1 MAMMKVMKSVLAVLL
16 LAGFVTG
23 PAFAGWDPNEGDK
36 AADAVQ
42 YLKKNDPS
50 LERFFSRA
58 YGYVVFPDVYKG
70 GFLMLGGGHGR
81 GYVYEGGRLV
91 GRSSISQLNVG
102 PQLGGQSFTEIIF
115 FKDNK
120 ALSDF
125 KKGNFEIS
133 AQMTAVVVTSG
144 IATNADYSDG
154 VAIFVLPKAGVM
166 ADATIGGQKFSYE
179 PLQPGS
185 ALAPKSPAV
194 QPIYSE
200 SVPGQQYS
208 APAPSAQPY
217 SEPAPFD
224 DRPFEKA
231 DQGSVAY

>member
-1 MAMMKVMKSVLAVLL
+1 MMKMMKTVLAVLL
-16 LAGFVTG
+16 LAGVVTG
-23 PAFAGWDPNEGDK
+23 SAFAGWDPNEGDK
-36 AADAVQ
+36 AKDAVQ

-50 LERFFSRA
+50 LERFFSMA
-58 YGYVVFPDVYKG
+58 HGYVVFPDVYKG
-70 GFLMLGGGHGR
+70 GFLMLGGGHGK
-81 GYVYEGGRLV
+81 GYVYELGRLI

-115 FKDNK
+115 FKDKK
-120 ALSDF
+120 ALTDF
-125 KKGNFEIS
+125 QKGNFEIS

-144 IATNADYSDG
+144 IATNTDYSDG

-179 PLQPGS
+179 PIKLGGV
-185 ALAPKSPAV
+185 LAPQSQAI

-200 SVPGQQYS
+200 SVPQQQYS
-208 APAPSAQPY
+208 APPS
-217 SEPAPFD
+217 FD